1 MDRTGCLSTYP
12 TTRLLWRNLMLPT
25 IRIHRDDSPDGVWIN
40 QKDFDPNIH
49 QEWADPIPELP
60 QTVEI
65 AGLQEPI
72 AADPPKKTTKKKV
85 V

>member
-1 MDRTGCLSTYP
+1 MELKH
-12 TTRLLWRNLMLPT
+12 
-25 IRIHRDDSPDGVWIN
+25 IHRDDSPDGVWIN
-40 QKDFDPNIH
+40 ASAFDPNIH
-49 QEWADPIPELP
+49 KPWVDSIPESP

-85 V
+85 VADDLAST